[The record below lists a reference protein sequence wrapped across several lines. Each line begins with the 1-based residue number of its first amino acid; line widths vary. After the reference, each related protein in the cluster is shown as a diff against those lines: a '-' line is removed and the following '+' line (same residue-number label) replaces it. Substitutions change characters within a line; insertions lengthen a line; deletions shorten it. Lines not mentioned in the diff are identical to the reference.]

1 MTDTVASENQPG
13 LNRKYEKK
21 KLKTHRAPVL
31 LTWGPLNKVSHC
43 TKKHNTIY

>member
-21 KLKTHRAPVL
+21 KLKTDRAPVL
-31 LTWGPLNKVSHC
+31 FTWGPLNKGL
-43 TKKHNTIY
+43 TLYKET